1 MSLSDPDLADP
12 DLAALAALVQSR
24 VADPATRDEMM
35 ASLRR
40 ADRATA
46 RRDYRVEHLTRE
58 SHALNHLLTRVSK
71 DFEAR
76 TEQLEVA
83 REAAEAA
90 TRAKSE
96 FLATMSHEIRTP
108 MNGVIGM
115 TGLLLDTHLDDE
127 QREMVRTIQTS
138 GDALVT
144 LINDILDFSKIEAGM
159 LTLESCPY
167 EVRPAIYDALAP
179 CTVLAAEKGL
189 LLTSEVDPAVPPS
202 VMGDVTRLRQVIL
215 NLLSNAIK
223 FTSTG
228 SVRLRIEAEG
238 PSRLRLTVRDT
249 GIGIAPEK
257 REAIFQSFSQA
268 DASTTRTYGG
278 TGLGLSIC
286 RRLVEMMGGTLW
298 VESEVGAGSV
308 FGFSFD
314 APEAPAP
321 EAAWVVHPRPAVT
334 EEPSKEEPRSEE
346 PSKEKP
352 GDALRI
358 LIAEDHPV
366 NQRVTSR
373 ILASLGHGADIARDG
388 AEAVAA
394 VHRALRLG
402 QPYDVVLMDIHMP
415 RMDGYEA
422 TRTLRATVAAEAQPY
437 VIAVTANAQ
446 NGERDRCLA
455 AGCDDFLTKP
465 TRRAD
470 LSGALAK
477 GQRLRSSA

>member
-1 MSLSDPDLADP
+1 MSLSDP

-24 VADPATRDEMM
+24 IADPATRDEMM

-76 TEQLEVA
+76 TEQLEEA

-115 TGLLLDTHLDDE
+115 TGLLLDTRLDDE

-138 GDALVT
+138 GDALIT

-189 LLTSEVDPAVPPS
+189 LLTSEVDPAVPAS
-202 VMGDVTRLRQVIL
+202 VIGDVTRLRQVIL

-223 FTSTG
+223 FTAAG
-228 SVRLRIEAEG
+228 SVRLRIEVEG
-238 PSRLRLTVRDT
+238 PSRLLLTVRDT

-314 APEAPAP
+314 APQAPTPAA
-321 EAAWVVHPRPAVT
+321 AAWIARSRPAT
-334 EEPSKEEPRSEE
+334 TAAPGHNG
-346 PSKEKP
+346 P

-373 ILASLGHGADIARDG
+373 ILASLGHGADIAQDG
-388 AEAVAA
+388 AEAVEA
-394 VHRALRLG
+394 VHRSIRDGA
-402 QPYDVVLMDIHMP
+402 PYDVVLMDIHMP

-422 TRTLRATVAAEAQPY
+422 TRTLRATVEAGAQPY

-446 NGERDRCLA
+446 HGERDRCLA